1 MIVELAPFDPEDLVY
16 IGFFPLDETETEQL
30 DRLLKV
36 V

>member
-1 MIVELAPFDPEDLVY
+1 MIVELATFDPEDLKY
-16 IGFFPLDETETEQL
+16 IGFFPLDDNEIEQL